1 MERELWMQLYA
12 LVVRLDSHRSTEF
25 FRASEIVAVFLW
37 AVVHDRPTSWACDR
51 HNWGDLAADIL
62 PSQSTMSRRLRSL
75 AVIQLL
81 AKVEAEIGGDPRR
94 WWIQRIDSKPL
105 PVGMHSKDRDAK
117 WGHTGRKLARGYK
130 LHAIWGGG
138 PLPTTWRVEPM
149 NVADAVAARELIG
162 QLPGEG
168 YVVGDKQYDSNRIHE
183 AACPYHQLVAPQQ
196 RPGKALGH
204 HRHHPGRLR
213 SLDLEKRAFGQ
224 AMLRY
229 RGQIERDFAH
239 LTSFAAGLSPL
250 PSWVRRLYRV
260 RLWTQAKLLI
270 NAVVLAHHFPV
281 ATATA

>member
-12 LVVRLDSHRSTEF
+12 VVVRLDNHWSTGF

-37 AVVHDRPTSWACDR
+37 AVVHDRPTSWACER
-51 HNWGDLAADIL
+51 RNWIDLAVDVL
-62 PSQSTMSRRLRSL
+62 PSQSTMSRRLRTE
-75 AVIQLL
+75 AVNQLL
-81 AKVEAEIGGDPRR
+81 AKVEAEIGCDPRR

-105 PVGMHSKDRDAK
+105 PVGIHSKDRDAT
-117 WGHTGRKLARGYK
+117 WGYTGRKLGRGYK

-138 PLPTTWRVEPM
+138 PLPSIWRVEPM
-149 NVADAVAARELIG
+149 NVADAVAGRALIG

-183 AACPYHQLVAPQQ
+183 AASPRHQLVAPQQ

-204 HRHHPGRLR
+204 HHHQPGRLR
-213 SLDLEKRAFGQ
+213 SLELEKHSFGQ
-224 AMLRY
+224 ALIHY

-260 RLWTQAKLLI
+260 RLWIQAKLLI
-270 NAVVLAHHFPV
+270 NAVCLLSPQIV

>member
-12 LVVRLDSHRSTEF
+12 LMVRLDSHWSTGF

-37 AVVHDRPTSWACDR
+37 AVVHDRPTSWACER
-51 HNWGDLAADIL
+51 HNWGDLALDVL
-62 PSQSTMSRRLRSL
+62 PSQSTMSRRLRSQ

-81 AKVEAEIGGDPRR
+81 AEVESEIGGDPRR

-105 PVGMHSKDRDAK
+105 PVGIHSKDQDAK

-138 PLPTTWRVEPM
+138 PLPSIWRVEPM
-149 NVADAVAARELIG
+149 NVADAAAARELIG

-183 AACPYHQLVAPQQ
+183 AACPHHQLVAPQQ

-213 SLDLEKRAFGQ
+213 SLELEKRAFGQ
-224 AMLRY
+224 AMFRY

-239 LTSFAAGLSPL
+239 LTCFAAGLSPL
-250 PSWVRRLYRV
+250 PSWVRHLDRV

-270 NAVVLAHHFPV
+270 NALCLTNCHPIAI
-281 ATATA
+281 ATA